1 MITFHTPQ
9 GWPERKDEVIDVK
22 PLTQSDTRMHRIPLT
37 IVSLELGC
45 SVVCRDPL
53 CRGWKLAV
61 SRLDL
66 ACSPVLFDLDGVCLF
81 FYLIAIIK
89 N

>member
-1 MITFHTPQ
+1 M
-9 GWPERKDEVIDVK
+9 
-22 PLTQSDTRMHRIPLT
+22 TRILRRILLT

-45 SVVCRDPL
+45 SGVCRDPL
-53 CRGWKLAV
+53 CQGWKLAV

-66 ACSPVLFDLDGVCLF
+66 ACSPVSFDLDGVCLF